1 MLSTAKGE
9 CLSVAEVH
17 ATAEH
22 LLSVLYDSDH
32 YMDFE
37 GTILLSRYAAN
48 PSCYPLNDH
57 HISPLAYAF

>member
-1 MLSTAKGE
+1 LGVE
-9 CLSVAEVH
+9 EVH

-37 GTILLSRYAAN
+37 GTLS
-48 PSCYPLNDH
+48 PFTLSG
-57 HISPLAYAF
+57 S